1 MSNERNSEFER
12 RVDALLQDSVAS
24 VDGATRSRLTQA
36 RYAAL
41 ERASRGAQHS
51 WWRRLVGGDFGRWAP
66 IGALAAVAVLASLLW
81 IGRVDQ
87 GDSFETL
94 ASGTAAVTFEDLEL
108 LADADALELVGEDD
122 PEFYEWA
129 LAQASSGEAVGT

>member
-1 MSNERNSEFER
+1 
-12 RVDALLQDSVAS
+12 
-24 VDGATRSRLTQA
+24 
-36 RYAAL
+36 
-41 ERASRGAQHS
+41 
-51 WWRRLVGGDFGRWAP
+51 LVGGDFGRWAP